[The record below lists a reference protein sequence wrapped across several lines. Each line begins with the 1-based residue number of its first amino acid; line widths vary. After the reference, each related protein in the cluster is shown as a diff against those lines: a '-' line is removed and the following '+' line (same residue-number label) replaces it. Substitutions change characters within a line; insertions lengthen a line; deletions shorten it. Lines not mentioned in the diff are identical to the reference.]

1 MTTDIAASPA
11 PPQARG
17 LQGPAVVQLVGA
29 GRRAC
34 PGNPG
39 GLPRRGRRGSSRQG
53 SRGHHSLA
61 SPSAAPQAPLQRGTA
76 SSQAGRRAGWAAA
89 SGLGF
94 VTAVAMTSLGSF
106 GEAPSLFPAS
116 WTGGLSPWGPPFY
129 TCEVGWNTPL
139 RGVLWVSAQRG
150 RHILHTDPHRPS
162 RSCPP
167 CPLETPATL
176 RSPVLRAPLCL
187 HPYAVD
193 SPSSPEQGAALLG
206 SASTGQVCGHT
217 LGQSPGHRLCHLGRP
232 PLAHPG
238 SPLAHQQ
245 LPPDAIGTDLSLPPS
260 Q

>member
-1 MTTDIAASPA
+1 MRPGQLLFRATSPLSGTRPGALGRGGSEPPICYDLTPPLPPAPSGAACQSTSPGHRSPTPSGLANRGRSVLGGQGQDASLAFRPLTPHSPPASPI
-11 PPQARG
+11 PS
-17 LQGPAVVQLVGA
+17 
-29 GRRAC
+29 
-34 PGNPG
+34 
-39 GLPRRGRRGSSRQG
+39 PR
-53 SRGHHSLA
+53 
-61 SPSAAPQAPLQRGTA
+61 P
-76 SSQAGRRAGWAAA
+76 
-89 SGLGF
+89 
-94 VTAVAMTSLGSF
+94 
-106 GEAPSLFPAS
+106 
-116 WTGGLSPWGPPFY
+116 LSPWGPPFY

-217 LGQSPGHRLCHLGRP
+217 LGEC
-232 PLAHPG
+232 
-238 SPLAHQQ
+238 
-245 LPPDAIGTDLSLPPS
+245 
-260 Q
+260 

>member
-1 MTTDIAASPA
+1 MRPGQLLFWATSPLSGTRPGALGRGGSEPPICYDLTPPFPQLPLVPPVRAPAQVTGHRPRAAWPTGA
-11 PPQARG
+11 EACW
-17 LQGPAVVQLVGA
+17 A
-29 GRRAC
+29 GR
-34 PGNPG
+34 
-39 GLPRRGRRGSSRQG
+39 GRM
-53 SRGHHSLA
+53 
-61 SPSAAPQAPLQRGTA
+61 PPWP
-76 SSQAGRRAGWAAA
+76 
-89 SGLGF
+89 SGL
-94 VTAVAMTSLGSF
+94 SPLILPLPL
-106 GEAPSLFPAS
+106 PSLPP
-116 WTGGLSPWGPPFY
+116 GLSPWGPPFY

-217 LGQSPGHRLCHLGRP
+217 LGEC
-232 PLAHPG
+232 
-238 SPLAHQQ
+238 
-245 LPPDAIGTDLSLPPS
+245 
-260 Q
+260 